1 MLLRLSCDLLT
12 DGKGP
17 GLDRNY
23 PNKRIIS
30 FVSVGGGRREAA
42 DGQELWKKKE
52 LYCSGPG
59 FSGAR
64 ADSARICTRDRRRQK
79 RHVYSTTKTHG
90 SQKFAAT
97 FVSMLLYQGEK
108 VIFSLRFLMLFCVP
122 QATNVTFEECQCSK
136 RER

>member
-1 MLLRLSCDLLT
+1 MARDRVWIETTPTRESFLSSPSAGEGERRPTVKNC
-12 DGKGP
+12 
-17 GLDRNY
+17 
-23 PNKRIIS
+23 
-30 FVSVGGGRREAA
+30 GRRKNCTVVDLDFRARGRTPPASAQEIDA
-42 DGQELWKKKE
+42 DK
-52 LYCSGPG
+52 
-59 FSGAR
+59 
-64 ADSARICTRDRRRQK
+64 K

-108 VIFSLRFLMLFCVP
+108 VIFSLRFLFLFCVP